1 MTFKDLNFHS
11 DIQEGLDAMYFEKPT
26 PVQELAIPVIMEG
39 RDIIACAQTGTG
51 KTAAFLLPILN
62 ELHKVKKKKI
72 RAIII
77 APTRE
82 LAQQIDQQFDGFS
95 YFAHVSSMA
104 VYGGGDGKEWVKQSE
119 SLNKGT
125 EVIIATPGR
134 LLSFLSL
141 ANIDL
146 SGVEYLILDEADRML
161 DMGFNHDIMRIVDK
175 LPKKRQTL
183 LFSATMPPKIV
194 KLAQNILINPAR
206 VNVAIS
212 KPAETIRQ
220 EAYLAYDKQKA
231 PLVAYIL
238 KRIDFESVIIF
249 SSTKKNI
256 SLIQR
261 ELKSQGISSKAMS
274 SDLEQRE
281 REEVMEQFKAKKFK
295 TLVATDIVSRGIDIK
310 GISLVINYDIPSDA
324 EDYIHRIGRTGRN
337 ESDGH
342 AITLI
347 NDRDQIL
354 FFNIE
359 ALMDKVVDKI
369 PLPDG
374 LGEAPLYEP
383 HKRNKKPNN
392 KKKFNNNKK
401 RFKPKHKGKA
411 YFKRKPKSDN

>member
-1 MTFKDLNFHS
+1 MTFKELNFHP
-11 DIQEGLDAMYFEKPT
+11 DINEALSAMCFDKPT
-26 PVQELAIPVIMEG
+26 PVQEMAIPVIMEG

-51 KTAAFLLPILN
+51 KTAAFLLPVLN
-62 ELHKVKKKKI
+62 KLHQSKSSKI

-82 LAQQIDQQFDGFS
+82 LAQQIDQQFDGFA
-95 YFAHVSSMA
+95 YFASVSSQA
-104 VYGGGDGKEWVKQSE
+104 IYGGGDGKTWVQQSE

-161 DMGFNHDIMRIVDK
+161 DMGFHHDIMRIVDK

-194 KLAQNILINPAR
+194 NMAQSILVKPAR

-212 KPAETIRQ
+212 KPAETITQ
-220 EAYLAYDKQKA
+220 EAYLAFNNQKPA
-231 PLVAYIL
+231 LVAHIL
-238 KRIDFESVIIF
+238 ERMNFESVIIF
-249 SSTKKNI
+249 SSTKKNV
-256 SLIQR
+256 SVIQR
-261 ELKSQGISSKAMS
+261 ELKKHGIDSKGMS
-274 SDLEQRE
+274 SDLEQKE
-281 REEVMEQFKAKKFK
+281 REDVMQQFKAKKFK
-295 TLVATDIVSRGIDIK
+295 ILVATDIVSRGIDIK
-310 GISLVINYDIPSDA
+310 AISLVLNYDVPNDA

-337 ESDGH
+337 EAEGH
-342 AITLI
+342 AITFI
-347 NDRDQIL
+347 NDRDQLL

-369 PLPDG
+369 ALPES

-383 HKRNKKPNN
+383 EKRAPKPKNKNKKNFKSKFKGKPRFN
-392 KKKFNNNKK
+392 KKQ
-401 RFKPKHKGKA
+401 
-411 YFKRKPKSDN
+411 